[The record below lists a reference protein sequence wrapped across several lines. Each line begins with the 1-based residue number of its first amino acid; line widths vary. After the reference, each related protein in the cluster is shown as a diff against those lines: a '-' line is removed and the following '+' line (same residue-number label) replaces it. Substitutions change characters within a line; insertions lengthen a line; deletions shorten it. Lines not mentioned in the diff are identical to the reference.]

1 MRFITAPSSLFAIAL
16 LACGGASTPS
26 SSPEATDAGPAP
38 DGAAASSGEPYQFVV
53 PCHDLQL
60 QGPGVKT
67 IPRTGHLPPA
77 EGGTVVDGTYVL
89 TAVNR
94 YRAAD
99 DGRVEMDAPQ
109 RFTLAVRGN
118 VIEQTSES
126 EHSVVQRTRLA
137 FTTTGATLEP
147 KLTCGV
153 FLIAPIVQTSYTATP
168 TSLTL
173 LEVPASMSFV
183 FTRQQ

>member
-1 MRFITAPSSLFAIAL
+1 MRIITAPSSLFAIAL

-26 SSPEATDAGPAP
+26 SSESTDAGPAP

-67 IPRTGHLPPA
+67 ITRTAHLPPA

-94 YRAAD
+94 YRARD
-99 DGRVEMDAPQ
+99 DGIVEMDAPQ

-153 FLIAPIVQTSYTATP
+153 FLIAPVVQTSYTATP

-173 LEVPASMSFV
+173 LTESMSFV

>member
-1 MRFITAPSSLFAIAL
+1 MRTITAHSSLFAIAL
-16 LACGGASTPS
+16 LGCGGASTPS
-26 SSPEATDAGPAP
+26 SSEATDAGPAP
-38 DGAAASSGEPYQFVV
+38 DGAAASSGGPYQFVV

-67 IPRTGHLPPA
+67 IARMAHLPPA

-94 YRAAD
+94 YRVAD
-99 DGRVEMDAPQ
+99 EGRVESDAPQ
-109 RFTLAVRGN
+109 RVTLAVRGN
-118 VIEQTSES
+118 VIEQTSEGQQ
-126 EHSVVQRTRLA
+126 SVVQRTRLA
-137 FTTTGATLEP
+137 FTTTGASLEP

-153 FLIAPIVQTSYTATP
+153 FLIAPLVQTTYTATP